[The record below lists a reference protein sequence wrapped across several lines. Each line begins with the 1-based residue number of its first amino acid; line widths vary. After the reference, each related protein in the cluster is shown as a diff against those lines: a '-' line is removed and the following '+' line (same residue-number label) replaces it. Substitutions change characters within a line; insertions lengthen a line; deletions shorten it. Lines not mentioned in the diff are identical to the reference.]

1 MIETPYD
8 PLAPVECNEFDCAGC
23 GRHIVSFPPM
33 DPLPML
39 CGACEWMNEFVPD
52 PNRAREDAPQA
63 YRRRSWMRKPKPRW
77 NCLAC

>member
-33 DPLPML
+33 DPLPTL

-52 PNRAREDAPQA
+52 PIEREKL
-63 YRRRSWMRKPKPRW
+63 RRRLTGGARG
-77 NCLAC
+77 